1 MLYFDY
7 FIDVG
12 EKKNSLKWVD
22 LVCIYVGWNMMWCIM
37 IIYLFILDFIVS
49 LGGDKIV
56 FFFNKCNINKFIFF
70 YVSCF
75 VFLMSMFFRLL
86 FIILI
91 FIDVNYFI
99 LC

>member
-1 MLYFDY
+1 
-7 FIDVG
+7 
-12 EKKNSLKWVD
+12 
-22 LVCIYVGWNMMWCIM
+22 M

-99 LC
+99 LCWGYY